1 MATILKSTVNQKIM
15 GRYTQE
21 HIAHTEK
28 LREETATLKNV
39 FKELIYPSREY
50 LNYFLEYFPDWDN
63 KTGRSRI
70 RSYWNGQSA
79 SAEFIQMLKTVIQKT
94 K

>member
-1 MATILKSTVNQKIM
+1 M
-15 GRYTQE
+15 GRYTQAQQ
-21 HIAHTEK
+21 IQTEK

-50 LNYFLEYFPDWDN
+50 LNYFLEYFPDWDT
-63 KTGRSRI
+63 KTGRTRI
-70 RSYWNGQSA
+70 RSYWNGQSV
-79 SAEFIQMLKTVIQKT
+79 SSEFLQMLKTVIQKT

>member
-1 MATILKSTVNQKIM
+1 M
-15 GRYTQE
+15 GRYTPQQQE
-21 HIAHTEK
+21 QTEK
-28 LREETATLKNV
+28 LRQEIATQKNV

-50 LNYFLEYFPDWDN
+50 LNYFLEYFPDWDT

-70 RSYWNGQSA
+70 RSYWNGQSVSGDFLA
-79 SAEFIQMLKTVIQKT
+79 MIKTVIQKT